1 MKTANEFIE
10 WFLGNPKVEISDA
23 LKRCRELS
31 PQERYRL
38 KKAMEKVVN
47 VKSN

>member
-10 WFLGNPKVEISDA
+10 WFLANPKVEISDA

-31 PQERYRL
+31 PQEQYRL
-38 KKAMEKVVN
+38 RKAMEKVVN